1 VTSRL
6 EQWIGPIFP
15 GKQLLRLGREV
26 DQPLAIGEHLCP
38 LAKWCMRHLAVD
50 QLLAQK
56 ELLAMS
62 RAIGSFVWSEEEE
75 PLAQRE
81 RLEVAP
87 LLPHHRPVLEA

>member
-1 VTSRL
+1 MDRPHL
-6 EQWIGPIFP
+6 P

-62 RAIGSFVWSEEEE
+62 RAIGSFLWSEEDE

-87 LLPHHRPVLEA
+87 LLPHHGPVLEA

>member
-1 VTSRL
+1 
-6 EQWIGPIFP
+6 
-15 GKQLLRLGREV
+15 
-26 DQPLAIGEHLCP
+26 
-38 LAKWCMRHLAVD
+38 MRHLEVD

-62 RAIGSFVWSEEEE
+62 RAIGSLTWSEEEE

-87 LLPHHRPVLEA
+87 LLPHHGPVLEA